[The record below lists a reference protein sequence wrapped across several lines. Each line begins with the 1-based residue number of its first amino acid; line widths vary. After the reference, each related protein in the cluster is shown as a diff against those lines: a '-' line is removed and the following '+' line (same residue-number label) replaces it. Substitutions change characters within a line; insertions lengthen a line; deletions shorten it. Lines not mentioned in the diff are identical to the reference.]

1 MSGEQ
6 IGGWNGD
13 LVGQEW
19 RGALRASAHRSGR
32 DNDPGG
38 LGDMPDSQGPNMA
51 GKPIGTGVLGALF
64 PARRL
69 FPVAQILGRE
79 MFNGCIYQ
87 ICSLGIS
94 LPQVI
99 PPTYVGS

>member
-6 IGGWNGD
+6 VGGWNGD

-32 DNDPGG
+32 DNDPGWIG
-38 LGDMPDSQGPNMA
+38 GYAGFTGSQYGWKA
-51 GKPIGTGVLGALF
+51 HRDRCFGSLL
-64 PARRL
+64 PASRL

-87 ICSLGIS
+87 ICSLGIF

-99 PPTYVGS
+99 PPTYVG